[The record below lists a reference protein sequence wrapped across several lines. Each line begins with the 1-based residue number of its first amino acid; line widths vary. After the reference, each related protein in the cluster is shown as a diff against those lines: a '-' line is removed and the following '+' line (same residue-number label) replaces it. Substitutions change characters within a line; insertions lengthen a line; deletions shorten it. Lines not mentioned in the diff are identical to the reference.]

1 MNYRLDSN
9 GWAVIFEDFD
19 LRTATPDDIKQASD
33 LMKTSTLAV
42 FKNQSLTIQDELNI
56 GYMFGNVTT
65 EYAPGQDEFIN
76 ETVDLNIDPN
86 GHLTRVTGALNEH
99 GKPGTA
105 GYVDAMEWHNN
116 QPHLLNSNHG
126 KQRGPL
132 VWLYGVKGTAGSRTS
147 YTNSVLAYRDL
158 DQATK
163 DQIKDLKGIYYAT
176 ADFRGPIAGGIEID
190 NNAPSQSV
198 VIQHS
203 TGELGMYHSFYQLER
218 YEGMTR
224 EESLAIAQPLH
235 DHLIQDKYCYHHD
248 WQDGD
253 VVIADQ
259 WFGIHKRWPFE
270 KIQERLLHRM
280 VFGFR
285 D

>member
-1 MNYRLDSN
+1 MNYHLDSN
-9 GWAVIFEDFD
+9 GWAVIVDNFD
-19 LRTATPDDIKQASD
+19 LRTATPEDIKQASD
-33 LMKTSTLAV
+33 LMKTSTLIV
-42 FKNQSLTIQDELNI
+42 FRNQSLTIKDELKI

-65 EYAPGQDEFIN
+65 EYAPGQAEFEN
-76 ETVDLNIDPN
+76 ETADLINDPN
-86 GHLTRVTGALNEH
+86 GHITRITGALNEH

-147 YTNSVLAYRDL
+147 YTNSVLAHRDL

-163 DQIKDLKGIYYAT
+163 DKIKNLKGVYYAT
-176 ADFRGPIAGGIEID
+176 ADFRGPIAGGISVD
-190 NNAPSQSV
+190 KNAPSQDV

-203 TGELGMYHSFYQLER
+203 TGEYGMYHSFYQLER

-224 EESLAIAQPLH
+224 EESLPLLKTLH
-235 DHLIQDKYCYHHD
+235 DHIIQDKYCYHHN

-253 VVIADQ
+253 IVIADQ

-280 VFGFR
+280 VFGYVV
-285 D
+285 

>member
-1 MNYRLDSN
+1 MNYHLDNN
-9 GWAVIFEDFD
+9 GWAVIVEDFD
-19 LRTATPDDIKQASD
+19 LRTATPKDIKQASD
-33 LMKTSTLAV
+33 LMKTSTLIV
-42 FKNQSLTIQDELNI
+42 FRNQSLTIKDQLKVA
-56 GYMFGNVTT
+56 YQFGNVTT
-65 EYAPGQDEFIN
+65 EYAPGQDEFLN
-76 ETVDLNIDPN
+76 ETADLVNDPN
-86 GHLTRVTGALNEH
+86 GHITRITGALNEH

-105 GYVDAMEWHNN
+105 GYVDDMEWHNN

-126 KQRGPL
+126 LQRGPL

-147 YTNSVLAYRDL
+147 YTNSVLAHRDL
-158 DQATK
+158 DQNIK
-163 DQIKDLKGIYYAT
+163 DQIKDLKGVYYAS
-176 ADFRGPIAGGIEID
+176 ADFRGPIAGGLEID
-190 NNAPSQSV
+190 ANPLPQSV

-203 TGELGMYHSFYQLER
+203 TGELGMYHSFFQLER

-224 EESLAIAQPLH
+224 EESLLIARPLH
-235 DHLIQDKYCYHHD
+235 DHLTQDKYCYHHD

-259 WFGIHKRWPFE
+259 WFGIHKRWAFE

-280 VFGFR
+280 VFGYV